1 MGNII
6 IQKIYTCD
14 ICGQTPEDGEKLW
27 HMGSEVFCDKCC
39 NATQD
44 EDEEDNDAQMD
55 IGG

>member
-39 NATQD
+39 NAIQDEDED
-44 EDEEDNDAQMD
+44 EDEEDNDDQ
-55 IGG
+55 